1 LRVCALNSAAGF
13 ARFFFLWWRG
23 VFAGV
28 FEKNDAKLWCFCGRF
43 VVKCVVKAG
52 KLTVT
57 FRERKLRHDFE
68 LYFAAL

>member
-1 LRVCALNSAAGF
+1 
-13 ARFFFLWWRG
+13 

-28 FEKNDAKLWCFCGRF
+28 FEKNDASLWCFCGQF
-43 VVKCVVKAG
+43 VVKSVVKDG

-57 FRERKLRHDFE
+57 FRGLKLRHDFE